1 VAWNAGFSSRAEL
14 QITFIEKL
22 LRILVQ
28 SVDQR
33 RIRSVFTSRQRGI
46 EGEMKVWPDSA
57 SIMAGIRSVLK
68 CDFVT

>member
-33 RIRSVFTSRQRGI
+33 RIRSVFTSRQRGPA
-46 EGEMKVWPDSA
+46 VQFYSPDSPL
-57 SIMAGIRSVLK
+57 SFQAG
-68 CDFVT
+68 